1 MLATSFRTPAGI
13 RNLDQQELCRLQKE
27 G

>member
-1 MLATSFRTPAGI
+1 MLATSVRTPARI
-13 RNLDQQELCRLQKE
+13 RKLDQQELCRLQKE